1 LKWEE
6 GCCHTRHSSIFKEGD
21 VLVLWKC
28 IFNFL
33 LFLID
38 CMGQQIVYKDEA
50 SAGDRD
56 NAISAKELAATSE
69 EISGMSKDL
78 HHLVA
83 AFKTDD

>member
-1 LKWEE
+1 
-6 GCCHTRHSSIFKEGD
+6 
-21 VLVLWKC
+21 
-28 IFNFL
+28 
-33 LFLID
+33 
-38 CMGQQIVYKDEA
+38 MGQQIVYKDEA